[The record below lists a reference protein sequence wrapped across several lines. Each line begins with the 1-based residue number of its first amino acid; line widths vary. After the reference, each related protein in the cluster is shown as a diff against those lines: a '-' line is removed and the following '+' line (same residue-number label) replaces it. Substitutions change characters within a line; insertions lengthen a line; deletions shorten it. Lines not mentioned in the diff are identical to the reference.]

1 MEILCL
7 KHIKQTRKQVAQEIH
22 GLGMATGE
30 YIVFLDGDDYL
41 ADGDVLSKLDR
52 LIGEDKPDVVY
63 MGFKIEGDREELVI
77 PTEETCT
84 KTYKAALD
92 KYPNVWSKCW
102 RREFLKENN
111 IKFPEN
117 RFYED
122 VLFVYNGVMKSRSYK
137 IADFVV
143 HHYISGRKNSMTTD
157 IDFRN
162 IIDTGKNLQ
171 DLIEMRK
178 TKPTK
183 EIDIIIQKEINMCRK
198 RLDSIEK
205 VLFSD

>member
-1 MEILCL
+1 M
-7 KHIKQTRKQVAQEIH
+7 
-22 GLGMATGE
+22 
-30 YIVFLDGDDYL
+30 
-41 ADGDVLSKLDR
+41 
-52 LIGEDKPDVVY
+52 
-63 MGFKIEGDREELVI
+63 
-77 PTEETCT
+77 
-84 KTYKAALD
+84 
-92 KYPNVWSKCW
+92 
-102 RREFLKENN
+102 KENN

-178 TKPTK
+178 TEPTK
-183 EIDIIIQKEINMCRK
+183 EIDIIIQNCYNQGNQ
-198 RLDSIEK
+198 S
-205 VLFSD
+205 